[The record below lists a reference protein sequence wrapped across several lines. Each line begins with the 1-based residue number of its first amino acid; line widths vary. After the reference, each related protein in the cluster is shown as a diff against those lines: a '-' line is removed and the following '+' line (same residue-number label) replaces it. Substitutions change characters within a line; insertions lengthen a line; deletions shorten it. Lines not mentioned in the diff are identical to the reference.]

1 MSDRDAISFF
11 ERALARNVE
20 VKDRRRDARLYRALE
35 DGHRRLVDEVCK
47 RVTVSQM
54 TTLSPGPASA
64 DTCVTSPTQ
73 SISIYDRLEICC
85 GRRGYFWTQMFL
97 INGTLNLLMLN

>member
-54 TTLSPGPASA
+54 TTLSPGPAPLKHLSEMTTLA
-64 DTCVTSPTQ
+64 NKNK
-73 SISIYDRLEICC
+73 
-85 GRRGYFWTQMFL
+85 RR
-97 INGTLNLLMLN
+97 INAQKEDSEKSE